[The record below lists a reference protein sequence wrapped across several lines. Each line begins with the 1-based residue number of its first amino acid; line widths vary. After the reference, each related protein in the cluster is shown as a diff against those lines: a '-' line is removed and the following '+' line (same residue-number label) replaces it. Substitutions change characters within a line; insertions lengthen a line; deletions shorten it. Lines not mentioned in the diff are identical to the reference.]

1 LNSVTSV
8 NPILVDRII
17 PRKLITDFALVF
29 LGITLTAVAA
39 QLQIPASPVPF
50 TFQTLTVLLIGATYG
65 KARASIT
72 MLGYVLLGALGLPIF
87 AGGAAGVEKLFGATG
102 GFLVGFIVAAYLT
115 GYLAELN
122 WSSKSLKMFASFVL
136 GSVVIYLIGIPVLSL
151 VAFASD
157 LTAATLFMLPYMIWD
172 AVKAVLA
179 AAIVPGAFVLVNKIK
194 KTNY

>member
-1 LNSVTSV
+1 MNSVTSV

-17 PRKLITDFALVF
+17 PRKLTTDFALVF

-136 GSVVIYLIGIPVLSL
+136 GSAVIYLIGIPVLAL
-151 VAFASD
+151 VAFGSD

-194 KTNY
+194 KSN

>member
-17 PRKLITDFALVF
+17 PRKLTTDFALVF

-136 GSVVIYLIGIPVLSL
+136 GSAVIYLIGIPVLAL
-151 VAFASD
+151 VAFGSD

-194 KTNY
+194 KSN